1 MKITIHISD
10 AVVDDVMEY
19 CRAAKIDLNKRMQQE
34 LDRFV
39 NNALWWRK
47 EERRQIKGEQCQP

>member
-1 MKITIHISD
+1 MKITIRIPD

-19 CRAAKIDLNKRMQQE
+19 CRAAKIDPKKRMQQE
-34 LDRFV
+34 LDKFV

-47 EERRQIKGEQCQP
+47 EERRQTKEEQCQP